1 MYCLGAMS
9 TMRIVLNNK
18 EEILETSKP
27 ALTIAELL
35 ALKNYSFKNL
45 VIKINGQLVKRE
57 SRETAIFKEGDQVE
71 VIHMISGG

>member
-1 MYCLGAMS
+1 
-9 TMRIVLNNK
+9 MRIVLNNK
-18 EEILETSKP
+18 EEILETSKS
-27 ALTIAELL
+27 ALTITELL

-57 SRETAIFKEGDQVE
+57 RRETAIFKEGDQVE